1 MLISTIREQQ
11 KTALWLIP
19 AIIAVLA
26 VVPSIV
32 PTSAT
37 LTLIAVLMYANL
49 TLAWTMFSGP
59 TGNISLA
66 TAALFGVGT
75 YATALLRGTMPIEL
89 IVLIGA
95 TAAFVLAFGIGLLTL
110 RLRGV
115 YFILFTFGLTA
126 LIGNSVQW
134 LETHVGR
141 TVGRHVAGATT
152 EAVYLL
158 VLIIFSAV
166 LVTSFLLRS
175 SSAGLAL
182 RGLGENQDAAV
193 HVGVNATRLKVL
205 TFALSG
211 LFMGAT
217 GAVMATHWR
226 YIDPSIAFNPLLSF
240 LPVVMA
246 IFGGISRL
254 YGPLLG
260 TVVLVVLR
268 ELLITSYPY
277 VYMLLF
283 GVTLVV
289 VVLWLPGG
297 LVSLVERWSGR
308 GNVWRTK
315 LTMRIAQWR
324 DR

>member
-19 AIIAVLA
+19 LTIAALA
-26 VVPSIV
+26 VAPSVLSTSIV
-32 PTSAT
+32 I
-37 LTLIAVLMYANL
+37 TLITVLMYANL

-66 TAALFGVGT
+66 TAALFGVGIYT
-75 YATALLRGTMPIEL
+75 AALLRGTVPIEL
-89 IVLIGA
+89 IVLVGG
-95 TAAFVLAFGIGLLTL
+95 LAGFILALGIGLLTL

-115 YFILFTFGLTA
+115 YFILFTFGVTA
-126 LIGNSVQW
+126 LIRNSVQW
-134 LETHVGR
+134 LETHVSH
-141 TVGRHVAGATT
+141 TVGRHVAGAATDT
-152 EAVYLL
+152 VYLL
-158 VLIIFSAV
+158 VFVIFAAI
-166 LVTSFLLRS
+166 LVTSFLLRN

-182 RGLGENQDAAV
+182 QGIGENQDAAE
-193 HVGVNATRLKVL
+193 HFGVNVTRLKVL

-246 IFGGISRL
+246 IFGGVSRL

-260 TVVLVVLR
+260 TVILVMLR
-268 ELLITSYPY
+268 EMLITSYPY
-277 VYMLLF
+277 VYMALF

-297 LVSLVERWSGR
+297 IVSLAERWLFR
-308 GNVWRTK
+308 VKIWWIK
-315 LTMRIAQWR
+315 LRMRVKQWR
-324 DR
+324 GR